1 MPFAKGN
8 KSGGRTK
15 GSKNRVIGDVATLV
29 AKLDVDPLEVLLLFS
44 KGDWKSLGYKQ
55 EATICYTNAGIE
67 YEKFT
72 ITPEI
77 RMNAAKEAV
86 KYCYSQKKAI
96 EIAPADNKKWNIEIV
111 DYTKEVK

>member
-1 MPFAKGN
+1 MPFKKGN
-8 KSGGRTK
+8 KSGGRPK
-15 GSKNRVIGDVATLV
+15 GSKNKVIGNVDELV
-29 AKLDVDPLEVLLLFS
+29 AKLNVDPLEILLLFS
-44 KGDWKSLGYKQ
+44 KGDWKALGYKQ
-55 EATICYTNAGIE
+55 ESTSCFTNAGIE
-67 YEKFT
+67 YERFT

-96 EIAPADNKKWNIEIV
+96 EIAPADHKKWNIEIV

>member
-8 KSGGRTK
+8 KLGGRIK
-15 GSKNRVIGDVATLV
+15 GTKNRVLGDAETLV
-29 AKLDVDPLEVLLLFS
+29 VKLNVDPLEVLLLFS
-44 KGDWKSLGYKQ
+44 KGDWKSLGYPT
-55 EATICYTNAGIE
+55 ESTVCYTNAGIE
-67 YEKFT
+67 YERFT

-96 EIAPADNKKWNIEIV
+96 EIAPANEKGFKIEIV
-111 DYTKEVK
+111 DYTKEIK